1 MRNASVG
8 KKNSK
13 LFKSS
18 QKSFFQFLL
27 PTKKQKKRRN
37 GFELFL
43 PFQKRRSKIQYLP
56 DMVNEVRQIN
66 PTPLIRADSQV
77 HLPLKA
83 SSNPL
88 HVFDASP
95 NLSELSNDERST
107 LSTLPTASDVLWS
120 SAFLPFTSRY
130 VAYLLKK

>member
-1 MRNASVG
+1 MVIYLTISSCSCSNAYGNASVG

-13 LFKSS
+13 LFKSRFS
-18 QKSFFQFLL
+18 NFCFQR
-27 PTKKQKKRRN
+27 KKRRN

-43 PFQKRRSKIQYLP
+43 PFKKEDQRCNIYLIWSMKSDRSIPHHSFEL
-56 DMVNEVRQIN
+56 
-66 PTPLIRADSQV
+66 TADSQV

-107 LSTLPTASDVLWS
+107 LSTLPTASDVL
-120 SAFLPFTSRY
+120 
-130 VAYLLKK
+130 

>member
-13 LFKSS
+13 LFKSRFS
-18 QKSFFQFLL
+18 NFCFQR
-27 PTKKQKKRRN
+27 KNQKKRRN

-95 NLSELSNDERST
+95 NLSELST

-120 SAFLPFTSRY
+120 FAFLPFTSRY